1 MLMQKTDYIY
11 MITDNILVYQINLPS
26 DFSGNKLREHLNK
39 FDEQFLKIIAGFDK
53 NFLEHFLI
61 ISKGK
66 NQEDIAEILKK
77 MEKISHMIGPTG
89 NLNYLTPNQIQYV
102 LTKLGSL
109 KINEIKEE
117 KISQLGDEQIQKE
130 FGTGTAYSA
139 SSALEQQLA
148 SAAFYLQSIGYN
160 IQEIQD
166 KFNDVRQDPS
176 KLDALFTLQP
186 REIISVP
193 DEIQTRSTPPTRT
206 QSSSATQSP
215 TIERSQQTQDAID
228 QHVSS
233 IEHEITG
240 DRAKKVEEI
249 MELIKTHVRENM
261 IESYERVFKQIHPDR
276 LNRAFKMLKDTKRK
290 SKRMDLYLEWF
301 FCSYL
306 LSNIE
311 VKVEHWQT
319 SSAAS
324 HGSTGVYTAGINFGR
339 YDQII
344 RDFPDNKLAKV
355 INIARR
361 ILQNPTK
368 KAIQKLGQDLIA
380 ETGFDEHLY
389 FTD

>member
-1 MLMQKTDYIY
+1 MQKADYIY

-26 DFSGNKLREHLNK
+26 DFSGNNLQEHLNK
-39 FDEQFLKIIAGFDK
+39 FDDQYLKIIAGFDK

-66 NQEDIAEILKK
+66 NQEDISEILKK
-77 MEKISHMIGPTG
+77 MERISLMIAPTG
-89 NLNYLTPNQIQYV
+89 NLNYLTPNQIQYI

-109 KINEIKEE
+109 NLNEIIEAR
-117 KISQLGDEQIQKE
+117 ISQLGDEQIQKE
-130 FGTGTAYSA
+130 FGTGTIYSA

-148 SAAFYLQSIGYN
+148 SAGFYLQSIGYN

-166 KFNDVRQDPS
+166 KFNEVRQDPS

-186 REIISVP
+186 RDIISVP
-193 DEIQTRSTPPTRT
+193 DEIHTTGTPPTRT
-206 QSSSATQSP
+206 QPTSATRSN
-215 TIERSQQTQDAID
+215 TINRSQQTQDAIE

-240 DRAKKVEEI
+240 ERAKKVEEI
-249 MELIKTHVRENM
+249 LNLIKAHVREKMN
-261 IESYERVFKQIHPDR
+261 ESYERIFKQIHPDR
-276 LNRAFKMLKDTKRK
+276 LNKAYKMLKDTKRK
-290 SKRMDLYLEWF
+290 SKRTSLYLEWF

-324 HGSTGVYTAGINFGR
+324 HGQTGVYTAGINFSR
-339 YDQII
+339 YDNIV
-344 RDFPDNKLAKV
+344 REYSDTELAKV

-361 ILQNPTK
+361 ILQNPSK
-368 KAIQKLGQDLIA
+368 EAIQKLGQSLIA
-380 ETGFDEHLY
+380 STGFDEHLY